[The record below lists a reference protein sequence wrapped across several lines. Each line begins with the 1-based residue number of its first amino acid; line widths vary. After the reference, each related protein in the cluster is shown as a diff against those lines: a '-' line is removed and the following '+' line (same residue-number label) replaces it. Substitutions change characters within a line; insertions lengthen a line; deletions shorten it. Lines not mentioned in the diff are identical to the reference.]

1 MLELVGGGIKMDL
14 SKPYDIAALVVGF
27 KSKGL
32 DVAEGAAKAA
42 VEAVIE
48 WFEASAKLSATPFDD
63 VALVVLPKIKDEVLK
78 LVDKIDGQP
87 G

>member
-1 MLELVGGGIKMDL
+1 MDL
-14 SKPYDIAALVVGF
+14 TKPYDIGALVAGF

-32 DVAEGAAKAA
+32 DVAEEVARGA
-42 VEAVIE
+42 VVSVVE

-63 VALVVLPKIKDEVLK
+63 VALIILPKLKEEVLK

>member
-1 MLELVGGGIKMDL
+1 MDL
-14 SKPYDIAALVVGF
+14 SKPYDIGALIAGF

-32 DVAEGAAKAA
+32 DVAEDVAKSA
-42 VEAVIE
+42 VGAVIE

-63 VALVVLPKIKDEVLK
+63 VALVVLPKIREEILK